1 MKPLNSFTVS
11 FLLKGMG
18 IETGAD
24 LSSLLRTGHYICSK
38 LKKTSNSK
46 VAKALPI
53 KETNK
58 TLESYVNVRKG
69 SLCVWGWSA
78 CSGSSRD
85 MAVHSIVVALIW
97 YLLSRGSDPQVYL
110 FLLREMDCI
119 MIMRV
124 KLLDGEFLVSW
135 SPLNY
140 LRTGYYL

>member
-69 SLCVWGWSA
+69 SLCV
-78 CSGSSRD
+78 
-85 MAVHSIVVALIW
+85 
-97 YLLSRGSDPQVYL
+97 
-110 FLLREMDCI
+110 
-119 MIMRV
+119 
-124 KLLDGEFLVSW
+124 
-135 SPLNY
+135 
-140 LRTGYYL
+140 